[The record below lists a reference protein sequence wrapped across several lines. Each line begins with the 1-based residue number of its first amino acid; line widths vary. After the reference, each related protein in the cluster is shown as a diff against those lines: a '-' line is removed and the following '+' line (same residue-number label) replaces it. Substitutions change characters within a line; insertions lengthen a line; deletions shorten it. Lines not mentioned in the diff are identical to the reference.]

1 MQENLNETDTLDMK
15 GIKVS
20 ARYYMQ
26 IFDYTRP
33 GQSRQR
39 EQQILVDSPL
49 QYYFAF
55 SYKPDPTIKLAN
67 PPTLTEL
74 SDSNFVKQGTWK
86 LFPRKKMQVV
96 VRFEN
101 LADKFD
107 AGTETHFIN
116 VNKFARDL
124 YQEVNNQEPE
134 TVDIREVSLS
144 GNQYVEN
151 MQKFAWKGKGDT
163 GIDKYVAVPDRG
175 GIRGVAL
182 EPMRIR

>member
-1 MQENLNETDTLDMK
+1 MTRKATIELMQHRRLLRDDTLGVQENLNETDILDMK
-15 GIKVS
+15 GIKVN

-39 EQQILVDSPL
+39 EQQLLIDQPL
-49 QYYFAF
+49 QYFFAF
-55 SYKPDPTIKLAN
+55 NYKADPTIKLAN
-67 PPTLTEL
+67 SPILSEL
-74 SDSNFVKQGTWK
+74 SSSTFVKQGTWK
-86 LFPRKKMQVV
+86 LFPRKKMQVI

-134 TVDIREVSLS
+134 LVDIREVSLS
-144 GNQYVEN
+144 ANQYVEN
-151 MQKFAWKGKGDT
+151 M
-163 GIDKYVAVPDRG
+163 
-175 GIRGVAL
+175 
-182 EPMRIR
+182 